1 MRALFGNLDAVGLLG
16 GDGGRMGMRHRA
28 HAADALHD
36 LGSVFGR
43 AALDHQL
50 HAAEA
55 AAGHPGVGHL
65 AVRDFH
71 LDAEVTFDAGDRID
85 N

>member
-1 MRALFGNLDAVGLLG
+1 
-16 GDGGRMGMRHRA
+16 MGVRHGA

-36 LGSVFGR
+36 LGSVLGR
-43 AALDHQL
+43 AVLDDQL

-65 AVRDFH
+65 AVLDFH
-71 LDAEVTFDAGDRID
+71 LDAEMALDTGNRDR
-85 N
+85 